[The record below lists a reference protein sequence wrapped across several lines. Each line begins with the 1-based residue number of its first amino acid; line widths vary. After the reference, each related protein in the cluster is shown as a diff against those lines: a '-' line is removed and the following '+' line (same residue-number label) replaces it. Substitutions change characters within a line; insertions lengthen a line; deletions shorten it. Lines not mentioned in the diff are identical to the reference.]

1 MDRDDVASRLN
12 SETMTIAE
20 VAAELRCSKT
30 HVCNLINGKVR
41 GVPQLPALILGR
53 RKLVRR
59 TRLRTWMCA
68 VEEGHDTLAS
78 PETAAGRMAE
88 GAYHA

>member
-1 MDRDDVASRLN
+1 MELN
-12 SETMTIAE
+12 SEALTIAE
-20 VAAELRCSKT
+20 VAVELRCTKT

-41 GVPQLPALILGR
+41 GVPRLPALILGR

-59 TRLRTWMCA
+59 TSLRKWMCD
-68 VEEGHDTLAS
+68 VEEGHDTLDA

>member
-1 MDRDDVASRLN
+1 MRL
-12 SETMTIAE
+12 SDEALTIAE
-20 VAAELRCSKT
+20 VAMELRCSKT

-41 GVPQLPALILGR
+41 GVPRLPALILGR

-59 TRLRTWMCA
+59 TSLQTWMCA
-68 VEEGHDTLAS
+68 VEEGHDKLTG

-88 GAYHA
+88 GVHHA